1 MNTAARPDFTLEA
14 VYESMVALP
23 VFPKIVHKA
32 LSVLD
37 DPEKSIAD
45 VAKIIKLDH
54 GLVANILKL
63 TNSAMFGLRQ
73 QVSDLE
79 TALAL
84 LGQNRIREVLV
95 ASAAMP
101 YLSRDL
107 HGYEMSPQDLCF
119 HSIGCAMIS
128 EVVSQRLGFSNSS
141 ELFTA
146 AILHDIGKIV
156 LDIYVGPRLFE
167 VLERSRQD
175 DSDFAMAEWEVI
187 GTDHAVAGSSILQ
200 QWEFPRDICRA
211 VRSHHD
217 PDLYIQDRLSAM
229 LAFCN
234 IIAIQLGI
242 GVGTDSFRYRLSDQ
256 LLYVLGCS
264 EKDYLVCI
272 EDAVRALEDAKDV
285 IGLIF
290 G

>member
-1 MNTAARPDFTLEA
+1 MNTAICPDFTLEA
-14 VYESMVALP
+14 VYESMAALP

-32 LSVLD
+32 LATLD
-37 DPEKSIAD
+37 DPNKNISD
-45 VAKIIKLDH
+45 VGEIIKLDH

-63 TNSAMFGLRQ
+63 TNSAMFGLPQ

-84 LGQNRIREVLV
+84 LGQNKIREVLI

-107 HGYEMSPQDLCF
+107 NGYEMSPEDLCY

-128 EVVSQRLGFSNSS
+128 EVVSKRLGFANSS

-146 AILHDIGKIV
+146 AILHDVGKIV
-156 LDIYVGPRLFE
+156 LDIYVGPRLVE
-167 VLERSRQD
+167 VLDHSRRE
-175 DSDFAMAEWEVI
+175 DSDFSVAEWEVI
-187 GTDHAVAGSSILQ
+187 GTDHAIAGSSILQ

-211 VRSHHD
+211 VRAHHD
-217 PDLYIQDRLSAM
+217 PDLYIQNRLSAM

-234 IIAIQLGI
+234 ILAIQLGL
-242 GVGTDSFRYRLSDQ
+242 GVGADGFRYRLSDQ
-256 LLYVLGCS
+256 LLYVLDCS
-264 EKDYLVCI
+264 EDEYHRCL
-272 EDAVRALEDAKDV
+272 EDAVDALEDAKEV
-285 IGLIF
+285 IQLIF

>member
-1 MNTAARPDFTLEA
+1 MNTALCPDFTLEA

-32 LSVLD
+32 MSVLD
-37 DPEKSIAD
+37 DPQKNISD
-45 VAKIIKLDH
+45 VADIIKLDN

-63 TNSAMFGLRQ
+63 TNSAMFGLSQ

-84 LGQNRIREVLV
+84 LGQNRIREVLI

-107 HGYEMSPQDLCF
+107 HGYEMSPQDLCY

-128 EVVSQRLGFSNSS
+128 EVVSQRLGFPHSS

-146 AILHDIGKIV
+146 AILHDVGKIV
-156 LDIYVGPRLFE
+156 LDIYVGPRLME
-167 VLERSRQD
+167 VLDRSRRQE
-175 DSDFAMAEWEVI
+175 SDFATAEWEVI

-211 VRSHHD
+211 VRAHHD
-217 PDLYIQDRLSAM
+217 PDLYIQNRLSAM

-242 GVGTDSFRYRLSDQ
+242 GIGADSFRYRLSDQ

-264 EKDYLVCI
+264 EKDYYDCLEEAI
-272 EDAVRALEDAKDV
+272 RALDNAKDV
-285 IGLIF
+285 IRLIF

>member
-1 MNTAARPDFTLEA
+1 MNTAPCTDFTLEA
-14 VYESMVALP
+14 VYESMAALP

-32 LSVLD
+32 LSILD
-37 DPEKSIAD
+37 DPKKNITD
-45 VAKIIKLDH
+45 VAEIIKFDH

-63 TNSAMFGLRQ
+63 TNSAMFGLSQ

-84 LGQNRIREVLV
+84 LGQNRIREVLI

-107 HGYEMSPQDLCF
+107 HGYEMSPQDLCY

-128 EVVSQRLGFSNSS
+128 EVVSRRLGFPNAS

-146 AILHDIGKIV
+146 SILHDIGKIV
-156 LDIYVGPRLFE
+156 LDIYVGPRLGE
-167 VLERSRQD
+167 VLDRSRRD
-175 DSDFAMAEWEVI
+175 ESDFSIAEWEVI

-200 QWEFPRDICRA
+200 HWEFPRDICRA
-211 VRSHHD
+211 VRAHHD
-217 PDLYIQDRLSAM
+217 PDLYIQNRLSAM

-234 IIAIQLGI
+234 VLSVQLGL
-242 GVGTDSFRYRLSDQ
+242 GVGADGFRYRLSDQ
-256 LLYVLGCS
+256 LLYVLGCT
-264 EKDYLVCI
+264 ERDYFACI
-272 EDAVRALEDAKDV
+272 EDGFKALENAQEV
-285 IGLIF
+285 IDFIF
-290 G
+290 S

>member
-1 MNTAARPDFTLEA
+1 MNTALCPDFTLEA
-14 VYESMVALP
+14 VYESMASLP
-23 VFPKIVHKA
+23 VFPKIVHEA
-32 LSVLD
+32 LRVLD
-37 DPEKSIAD
+37 NPEKNISD
-45 VAKIIKLDH
+45 VAKIIRLDH

-63 TNSAMFGLRQ
+63 TNSAMFGLSQ

-84 LGQNRIREVLV
+84 LGQNRIREVLI

-107 HGYEMSPQDLCF
+107 HGYEMSPEDLCF

-128 EVVSQRLGFSNSS
+128 DVVSQRLGFGQST

-146 AILHDIGKIV
+146 AILHDVGKIV
-156 LDIYVGPRLFE
+156 LDIYVGPRLVE
-167 VLERSRQD
+167 VLERSRRD
-175 DSDFAMAEWEVI
+175 DSDFSVAEWEVI

-211 VRSHHD
+211 VRTHHD
-217 PDLYIQDRLSAM
+217 PDLYIQNRLSAM

-234 IIAIQLGI
+234 ILAVQLGL
-242 GVGTDSFRYRLSDQ
+242 GVGTDGFRYRISDE
-256 LLYVLGCS
+256 LLYVLGCN
-264 EKDYLVCI
+264 EKDYLDCLGLSL
-272 EDAVRALEDAKDV
+272 RALEDAKEV
-285 IGLIF
+285 IHLIYA
-290 G
+290 